1 MAVVVV
7 VDLAVDTFALLIQLL
22 LIGPL
27 IAATGATVRQTILVA
42 ALALLVSVPLVAGD
56 DAFGSDRYFVATAVI
71 LMGGT
76 LSVII
81 ARLRARLERDSAR
94 LKAQYGVARA
104 VAEAKSFEDAA
115 SSLLPSIAR
124 PLGRQVADF
133 WALQNDGT
141 LRCVAQWHEDGM
153 DVDDF
158 ERASREL
165 VLKPGEG
172 LPGRAWESGR
182 PMWLGDA
189 VKAGTF
195 ARARE
200 AEQAG
205 LHGGMAFPVS
215 TAETCVGVIEVFSH
229 EIRERDPGV
238 YALTEGIGLQVGD
251 FIESLRIEDE
261 REEARLQLEAPAE

>member
-104 VAEAKSFEDAA
+104 IAEAKSFEDAA

-172 LPGRAWESGR
+172 FWGRPGKRPADVAGRRGQGRHLRPCARGGAGRPARRHGLPGVHRRDLRRRHRGLFPR
-182 PMWLGDA
+182 D
-189 VKAGTF
+189 T
-195 ARARE
+195 RARPR
-200 AEQAG
+200 G
-205 LHGGMAFPVS
+205 LRTDRGHRA
-215 TAETCVGVIEVFSH
+215 
-229 EIRERDPGV
+229 PG
-238 YALTEGIGLQVGD
+238 
-251 FIESLRIEDE
+251 R
-261 REEARLQLEAPAE
+261 RLHRVAPDRG